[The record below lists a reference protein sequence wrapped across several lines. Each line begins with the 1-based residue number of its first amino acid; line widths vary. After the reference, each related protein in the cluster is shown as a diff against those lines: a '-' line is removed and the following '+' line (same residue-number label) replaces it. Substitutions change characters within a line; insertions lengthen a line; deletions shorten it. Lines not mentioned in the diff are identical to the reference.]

1 MVGNKNTLSKAWL
14 IFFSSFDL
22 SILSVSNMVLVP
34 TSVKKTVYERIFN
47 DGVIVV
53 KKDSKLKEHRDF
65 PGVSNLVVMMI
76 TKSLESKYAY

>member
-1 MVGNKNTLSKAWL
+1 
-14 IFFSSFDL
+14 
-22 SILSVSNMVLVP
+22 MVLVP

-76 TKSLESKYAY
+76 TKSLHSKYVLVCKFVVLLTF

>member
-1 MVGNKNTLSKAWL
+1 
-14 IFFSSFDL
+14 
-22 SILSVSNMVLVP
+22 MVLVP